1 MNEKRHAIRGIHHI
15 TAIASSAAENLR
27 FYTEVLGLRLVKK
40 TVNFDDPHTYHLYFG
55 DETGTPGTIMTF
67 FPWENMPRGDTGA
80 GMVSAVAFTIPKTA
94 VSFWTERLTENG
106 YTVKTER
113 RFDEGVICFSDPHGL
128 SLELVAAERAP
139 DRTPWTKGGV
149 DEAFAIRGFHS
160 ATALV
165 NDATE
170 PARALTDLLGM
181 RRIGKEDARIRF
193 SMADPYAPG
202 VVYDILEDRSAPPAR
217 LGGGTVHHIA
227 FRAADDA
234 DQKRWRAKVDAFGYD
249 ATPVIDRNYFRSV
262 YFREAGGVLFEI
274 ATDPPGFVV
283 DETEAHLGTGLMLPP
298 RYENRRAE
306 IERRLPPLNTGA
318 SFRHLYVAPEEAG
331 PGKTVVAL
339 HGTGG
344 DERDLLSLARRVGG
358 RRAGVLSPRGKVVEN
373 GMHRFFRRHAEGV
386 FDTADVR
393 RRAMELADFLV
404 DSARRYGIDPTGLA
418 AMGYSNGANIAAAV
432 LLLRPEVFSEAVLFR
447 PMMPLETDTPP
458 DLSGRRI
465 LVLRGRFDDV
475 IPAESTDRL
484 VQTLTRAGAQV
495 TEMTIEA
502 DHRLTEADIAE
513 AENWWNR
520 CTMERCAVA
529 G

>member
-1 MNEKRHAIRGIHHI
+1 MNEKRRAIRGIHHI
-15 TAIASSAAENLR
+15 TAIASSAAENLQ

-67 FPWENMPRGDTGA
+67 FPWENMPQGAVGA
-80 GMVSAVAFTIPKTA
+80 GMISAVAFAIPKTA
-94 VSFWTERLTENG
+94 VSFWTERLTKKG
-106 YTVKTER
+106 VTVKTER
-113 RFDEGVICFSDPHGL
+113 RFGEEVLRFSDPHGL
-128 SLELVAAERAP
+128 SLELAAVEHASTP
-139 DRTPWTKGGV
+139 TPWTKGSV
-149 DEAFAIRGFHS
+149 SEPFAVRGFHS

-165 NDATE
+165 NDAAA

-181 RRIGKEDARIRF
+181 RRVGKEGGRTRF
-193 SMADPYAPG
+193 AMADPSAPG
-202 VVYDILEDRSAPPAR
+202 VMYDIVEDRSAPPAR
-217 LGGGTVHHIA
+217 PGGGTVHHIA

-234 DQKRWRAKVDAFGYD
+234 DQKRWRAKVAALGIDV
-249 ATPVIDRNYFRSV
+249 TPVIDRNYFRSI

-274 ATDPPGFVV
+274 ATDPPGFAV

-298 RYENRRAE
+298 QYENRRAE
-306 IERRLPPLNTGA
+306 IERHLPPLNTGV

-331 PGKTVVAL
+331 TGKTVVAL

-344 DERDLLSLARRVGG
+344 DERDLLFLARRVCG
-358 RRAGVLSPRGKVVEN
+358 RRAGVLSPRGRVVEN
-373 GMHRFFRRHAEGV
+373 GMNRFFHRHAEGV
-386 FDTADVR
+386 FDAADVR
-393 RRAMELADFLV
+393 RRAMELADFLGA
-404 DSARRYGIDPTGLA
+404 SSRRYRFDPTGLA
-418 AMGYSNGANIAAAV
+418 ALGYSNGANIAAAV
-432 LLLRPEVFSEAVLFR
+432 LLLRPDVFSEAILFR
-447 PMMPLETDTPP
+447 PMMPLEADTPP

-465 LVLRGRFDDV
+465 LVLRGRFDNV

-502 DHRLTEADIAE
+502 DHGLTEADIAA